1 MTKENDMTKRNIII
15 AIVAILAVAAVPF
28 VYAQQGRM
36 HMHHGGDSGF
46 AFLGHLQKLKSTL
59 DLSDQQVDAIK
70 AIVQDAHTQNAQYRD
85 QLRSGHLAIAKALIA
100 NPNDLAAAQALL
112 DQQTA
117 AEKVLKSN
125 MLAAASKALNVLTP
139 EQRSKLGTLIA
150 EHEARER

>member
-1 MTKENDMTKRNIII
+1 MTKRNIII
-15 AIVAILAVAAVPF
+15 AIVAILAVAAVPL

-36 HMHHGGDSGF
+36 HMHRGGDAGF
-46 AFLGHLQKLKSTL
+46 AFFGHLQHLKSAL

-70 AIVQDAHTQNAQYRD
+70 AIAQDMHTQNAQFRD

-100 NPNDLAAAQALL
+100 NPNDLAGAQALL

-139 EQRSKLGTLIA
+139 EQRGKLGSFIA

>member
-1 MTKENDMTKRNIII
+1 MTKRNIII
-15 AIVAILAVAAVPF
+15 AIVAILAVAAVPL

-36 HMHHGGDSGF
+36 HMHRGGDAGF
-46 AFLGHLQKLKSTL
+46 AFFGRLQHLKSAL

-70 AIVQDAHTQNAQYRD
+70 AIAQDMHTQNAQSRD

-100 NPNDLAAAQALL
+100 NPNDLAGAQALL
-112 DQQTA
+112 DQQAA

-125 MLAAASKALNVLTP
+125 MLVAASKALNVLTP
-139 EQRSKLGTLIA
+139 EQRSKLGSFVA